1 MHSLISIIAPNNYTY
16 PAWKPHTGNN
26 NFKIADNKFLAWATD
41 ETKLFLSPSVKQRQ
55 NPCSGPLACVRG
67 FEFAS

>member
-16 PAWKPHTGNN
+16 SAWKPHTGNN

-55 NPCSGPLACVRG
+55 NPCSGPLAFVPG
-67 FEFAS
+67 FEYAS

>member
-41 ETKLFLSPSVKQRQ
+41 ETKLFLSPSVKQHQ
-55 NPCSGPLACVRG
+55 NPSSGPLACVPG
-67 FEFAS
+67 FEYAS

>member
-16 PAWKPHTGNN
+16 PAWKPHTGN

-55 NPCSGPLACVRG
+55 NPSSGPLACVPG
-67 FEFAS
+67 FEYAS

>member
-1 MHSLISIIAPNNYTY
+1 MHSLISIIASNNYTY

-55 NPCSGPLACVRG
+55 NPCSGPLACVPG
-67 FEFAS
+67 FEYAS